1 MSHPVWEWRGDG
13 SEQLVRR
20 AELMELPDP
29 LAGTP
34 VYIAAAE
41 YLAACGRTFVGY
53 CSPADPSGLDYVQPV
68 ILAPGGAVHVWS
80 EMKGRVDFQQVGAA
94 LGLATEQLFPLQIRC
109 LVPTAEG
116 FYSAVVDGT

>member
-41 YLAACGRTFVGY
+41 YLAASTT
-53 CSPADPSGLDYVQPV
+53 CSP
-68 ILAPGGAVHVWS
+68 
-80 EMKGRVDFQQVGAA
+80 
-94 LGLATEQLFPLQIRC
+94 
-109 LVPTAEG
+109 
-116 FYSAVVDGT
+116 